1 MICKYYKLYKR
12 LKHVYLYMYAY
23 NMDVNIAKISVILC
37 FAYPAPLFL
46 FENKVGG
53 VFLVYV
59 SF

>member
-1 MICKYYKLYKR
+1 
-12 LKHVYLYMYAY
+12 
-23 NMDVNIAKISVILC
+23 MDVKESANIAKISVILC

-46 FENKVGG
+46 FLFENKVGG